1 MKKILAGRVTTAA
14 ILWATTVGTA
24 LASGDTGTGAVAEM
38 DVGIGTLLALIAG
51 VAGMGVVIWILTKTL
66 GKGGNK

>member
-1 MKKILAGRVTTAA
+1 MMKILAGRGSVAA
-14 ILWATTVGTA
+14 ALWASMVSAA

-51 VAGMGVVIWILTKTL
+51 VAGMGVVIWILTKTI
-66 GKGGNK
+66 GKGNK